1 MKFSSNNQMA
11 QRIVT
16 ASQFPTLGNNPWV
29 EGVSYNGKLINKG
42 STEKGSLGGG
52 PAVNV
57 EIYFANKAELAKDY
71 FEEITKA
78 DDVATIIPWPE
89 NMVKGYLD
97 AFKTWSDVANIKFS
111 QSALS
116 AQADIQYYT
125 STFTDD
131 TLGSHQGI
139 NTPYPNGPKTGFPQV
154 SFITLDFINKPKS
167 KGSNFLE
174 TAIHEIGHGIGLK
187 HPHDKGAG
195 SPMPIFPGLVDGD
208 SFARTGYGLYGLN
221 QNTYTIMS
229 YNRGALTD
237 PQNNYL
243 LPPTNSEG
251 HSATPMALDIMA
263 AQLKY
268 GYNPTTAA
276 GNDIYLLPAAK
287 PGEATHW
294 ETIYDTNGI
303 DTLSAASA
311 SSNVVINL
319 KAAPLNAYRFQEKE
333 YSESYNFNDSPYS
346 AIYKELIERQ
356 APHGGLLGSALLL
369 ATTINDVVIRIEN
382 NELMKK
388 EYFNGLSFDKFFELV
403 KKRIEEEVSK
413 IKKQLEE
420 AGRAE
425 PDILGLALQQVLG
438 TIGNARDELSLN
450 DPKFSANISQISLL
464 ANSILAESA
473 ANAGG
478 YISQQLK
485 TQGGFT
491 IAAGTTIENAVGSA
505 FGDRIYGNYFGN
517 AISAGS
523 GKDYIDGYSGDDTIT
538 GGTDGD
544 ILIGGLGNN
553 IFKFPV
559 LSDSL
564 IADYDWISDL
574 KIGFDQIT
582 APTAIKAQEII
593 KLGAVTSIKPFDIS
607 NTLNAGIYLPNKAAI
622 FSYQNGDKLNTFLTI
637 NDSVAGF
644 QPAKD
649 AVIEITGYQGDLNSL
664 SITLDSSSTTPIRT
678 TPLNTF
684 LHFADPITG
693 QQMYSA
699 DPVEQASLINNN
711 FYNQGIGFQLYG
723 SSTGNSSLKDVY
735 RLYNPANRD
744 HLFTINTAEVSYATS
759 VGYHVEGIIGAAIP
773 FVQGA
778 SSQNSVLRLFQ
789 PTSGQHFYTDS
800 MSLVEAYQLSGFN
813 LEGPAWTI

>member
-1 MKFSSNNQMA
+1 MA
-11 QRIVT
+11 QRIET
-16 ASQFPTLGNNPWV
+16 ESQFPTFGNNPWV
-29 EGVSYNGKLINKG
+29 EGVSYNGKLVNKG
-42 STEKGSLGGG
+42 STEKDSLDGG

-57 EIYFANKAELAKDY
+57 EIYFANKAELPVDY
-71 FEEITKA
+71 LSEIYKG
-78 DDVATIIPWPE
+78 VINPWS
-89 NMVKGYLD
+89 NSMVDGYLK
-97 AFKTWSDVANIKFS
+97 AFKAWSDVANITFK
-111 QSALS
+111 QALLPS
-116 AQADIQYYT
+116 QADIQYYNA
-125 STFTDD
+125 TFANELL
-131 TLGSHQGI
+131 LGSHQGI
-139 NTPYPNGPKTGFPQV
+139 LSGILTQNPGIPQV
-154 SFITLDFINKPKS
+154 SFITSKFINEPKS
-167 KGSNFLE
+167 KGSEFLE

-187 HPHDKGAG
+187 HPHDRGPG
-195 SPMPIFPGLVDGD
+195 SPMPIFPGLVNGD
-208 SFARTGYGLYGLN
+208 QYARTGYGLYGLN
-221 QNTYTIMS
+221 QNVYTIMS

-243 LPPTNSEG
+243 LPPTESAG

-287 PGEATHW
+287 PVEATHW

-333 YSESYNFNDSPYS
+333 YSESYNFDDSPYGN
-346 AIYKELIERQ
+346 IYKKLIELQ

-382 NELMKK
+382 NELQKK
-388 EYFNGLSFDKFFELV
+388 ENFNGLSFDKYFEHV
-403 KKRIEEEVSK
+403 KKEYEEK
-413 IKKQLEE
+413 GL
-420 AGRAE
+420 AE
-425 PDILGLALQQVLG
+425 PDTLALK
-438 TIGNARDELSLN
+438 TILKVIGDARSELSEN

-523 GKDYIDGYSGDDTIT
+523 GKDHIDGYSGDDTII
-538 GGTDGD
+538 GGADGD

-582 APTAIKAQEII
+582 APTAVQAKEIL

-607 NTLNAGIYLPNKAAI
+607 NTLNAGNYLPNKAAV

-664 SITLDSSSTTPIRT
+664 SIALDSSSTTPIRS

-684 LHFADPITG
+684 LHFADLITG

-735 RLYNPANRD
+735 RLYNPVNRD

-759 VGYHVEGIIGAAIP
+759 GGYHVEGIIGAAIP

>member
-1 MKFSSNNQMA
+1 MA

-16 ASQFPTLGNNPWV
+16 ESQFPTFGNNPWV
-29 EGVSYNGKLINKG
+29 EGVSYNGKLVNKG
-42 STEKGSLGGG
+42 STEKGSLDGG

-57 EIYFANKAELAKDY
+57 EIYFANKAELAADY
-71 FEEITKA
+71 FEGLSKA
-78 DDVATIIPWPE
+78 MDVATIFPWPE

-97 AFKTWSDVANIKFS
+97 GFKTWSDVANIKFS
-111 QSALS
+111 QSALP

-139 NTPYPNGPKTGFPQV
+139 NTLYPGGPKPGFPQV
-154 SFITLDFINKPKS
+154 SFITSKYINKPTS
-167 KGSNFLE
+167 KGSDFLE

-187 HPHDKGAG
+187 HPHDSGPG

-208 SFARTGYGLYGLN
+208 AFARTGYGLYGLN
-221 QNTYTIMS
+221 QNVYTIMS

-243 LPPTNSEG
+243 LPPTDTVG

-287 PGEATHW
+287 PGEATYW

-333 YSESYNFNDSPYS
+333 YSESYNFDDSPYGD
-346 AIYKELIERQ
+346 IYKKLIELQ

-382 NELMKK
+382 NEVYKK
-388 EYFNGLSFDKFFELV
+388 YFFKDLSFDKFFEYATNEY
-403 KKRIEEEVSK
+403 KKK
-413 IKKQLEE
+413 GL
-420 AGRAE
+420 AE
-425 PDILGLALQQVLG
+425 PDILALALGKVLE
-438 TIGNARDELSLN
+438 TIGKSRDGLSEN

-478 YISQQLK
+478 YISQQLN

-538 GGTDGD
+538 GGADGD

-593 KLGAVTSIKPFDIS
+593 KLGALTSIKPFDIS
-607 NTLNAGIYLPNKAAI
+607 NTLNAGNYLPNKAAV

-664 SITLDSSSTTPIRT
+664 SIALDSSSTTPIRS

-735 RLYNPANRD
+735 RLYNPVNRD

>member
-1 MKFSSNNQMA
+1 MA
-11 QRIVT
+11 ERIET
-16 ASQFPTLGNNPWV
+16 SSQFPTFGNNPWV
-29 EGVSYNGKLINKG
+29 EGVSYNGKLVNKG

-52 PAVNV
+52 PAVNI
-57 EIYFANKAELAKDY
+57 EIYFANKAELPEDY
-71 FEEITKA
+71 LSTLYKGVIE
-78 DDVATIIPWPE
+78 PWP
-89 NMVKGYLD
+89 NSMVDGYLK
-97 AFKTWSDVANIKFS
+97 AFKAWSDVANISFK
-111 QSALS
+111 QALLPS
-116 AQADIQYYT
+116 QADIQYYNA
-125 STFTDD
+125 TFANELL
-131 TLGSHQGI
+131 LGSHQGI
-139 NTPYPNGPKTGFPQV
+139 LSGILTQNPGIPQV
-154 SFITLDFINKPKS
+154 SFITSNFISEPKS
-167 KGSNFLE
+167 KGSEFLE

-187 HPHDKGAG
+187 HPHDRGPG
-195 SPMPIFPGLVDGD
+195 SPMPIFPGLVNGD
-208 SFARTGYGLYGLN
+208 QYARTGYGLYGLN
-221 QNTYTIMS
+221 QNVYTIMS
-229 YNRGALTD
+229 YNPGALTD

-243 LPPTNSEG
+243 LPPTESAG

-287 PGEATHW
+287 PVEATHW

-333 YSESYNFNDSPYS
+333 YSESYNFDDSPYGN
-346 AIYKELIERQ
+346 IYKKLIELQ

-382 NELMKK
+382 NELQKK
-388 EYFNGLSFDKFFELV
+388 ENFNGLSFDKYFEHV
-403 KKRIEEEVSK
+403 KKEYEEK
-413 IKKQLEE
+413 GL
-420 AGRAE
+420 AE
-425 PDILGLALQQVLG
+425 PDTLALK
-438 TIGNARDELSLN
+438 TILKVIGDARSELSEN

-523 GKDYIDGYSGDDTIT
+523 GKDHIDGYSGDDTII
-538 GGTDGD
+538 GGADGD

-582 APTAIKAQEII
+582 APTAVQAKEIL

-607 NTLNAGIYLPNKAAI
+607 NTLNAGNYLPNKAAI

-664 SITLDSSSTTPIRT
+664 SIALDSSSTTPIRS

-735 RLYNPANRD
+735 RLYNPVNRD

>member
-1 MKFSSNNQMA
+1 MA
-11 QRIVT
+11 ERIVT
-16 ASQFPTLGNNPWV
+16 ESQFPTFGNNPWV
-29 EGVSYNGKLINKG
+29 EGVSYNAKLVNKG
-42 STEKGSLGGG
+42 STEKDSLDGG

-57 EIYFANKAELAKDY
+57 EIYFANKAELPEDY
-71 FEEITKA
+71 LSKIYKG
-78 DDVATIIPWPE
+78 VINPWS
-89 NMVKGYLD
+89 NSMIDGYLK
-97 AFKTWSDVANIKFS
+97 AFKAWSDVANITFK
-111 QSALS
+111 QALLPS
-116 AQADIQYYT
+116 QADIQYYNA
-125 STFTDD
+125 TFTDESL
-131 TLGSHQGI
+131 LGSHQGI
-139 NTPYPNGPKTGFPQV
+139 NTPYPFGPKTGFPQV
-154 SFITLDFINKPKS
+154 SFITSKYLNDSTS
-167 KGSNFLE
+167 KGSDFLE
-174 TAIHEIGHGIGLK
+174 TGIHEIGHGIGLK
-187 HPHDKGAG
+187 HPHDKGLG
-195 SPMPIFPGLVDGD
+195 NPMPIFPGLVNGD
-208 SFARTGYGLYGLN
+208 SFATTGYGLYGLN
-221 QNTYTIMS
+221 QNKYTIMS

-243 LPPTNSEG
+243 LPPTNTAG
-251 HSATPMALDIMA
+251 HAATPMALDIMA

-276 GNDIYLLPAAK
+276 GNDIYLIPAAK

-333 YSESYNFNDSPYS
+333 YSESYNFDDSPYS
-346 AIYKELIERQ
+346 AYYKKLIELQ
-356 APHGGLLGSALLL
+356 APPGGLLGSALLL
-369 ATTINDVVIRIEN
+369 ATTINDVVTRIEN
-382 NELMKK
+382 NEVLK
-388 EYFNGLSFDKFFELV
+388 EKLFKNLSFDKY
-403 KKRIEEEVSK
+403 IEYVINK
-413 IKKQLEE
+413 DTN
-420 AGRAE
+420 
-425 PDILGLALQQVLG
+425 PLG
-438 TIGNARDELSLN
+438 TTLKTIANARNILSQY

-464 ANSILAESA
+464 ANSLLAESA

-505 FGDRIYGNYFGN
+505 FGDTIYGNYFGN

-523 GKDYIDGYSGDDTIT
+523 GKDYIDAYLGDDTIT
-538 GGTDGD
+538 GGADGD

-553 IFKFPV
+553 TFIYPV

-593 KLGAVTSIKPFDIS
+593 KLGTIASIKPFDIS
-607 NTLNAGIYLPNKAAI
+607 NTLNAGNYSPNKAAI
-622 FSYQNGDKLNTFLTI
+622 FSYQNGDKMNTFLTI

-664 SITLDSSSTTPIRT
+664 SIALDSSSTTPIKA

-699 DPVEQASLINNN
+699 DPVEQATLISNN

-735 RLYNPANRD
+735 RLYNPVNRD

-789 PTSGQHFYTDS
+789 PASGQHFYTDS

>member
-1 MKFSSNNQMA
+1 MA

-16 ASQFPTLGNNPWV
+16 ESQFPTFGNNPWV
-29 EGVSYNGKLINKG
+29 EGVSYNGKLVNKG
-42 STEKGSLGGG
+42 STEKGSLDGG

-57 EIYFANKAELAKDY
+57 EIYFANKAELAEDY
-71 FEEITKA
+71 LSNLYEGVIE
-78 DDVATIIPWPE
+78 PWPSS
-89 NMVKGYLD
+89 MVDGYLK
-97 AFKTWSDVANIKFS
+97 AFKAWSDVANITFK
-111 QSALS
+111 QALLPS
-116 AQADIQYYT
+116 QADIQYYNA
-125 STFTDD
+125 TFTDK
-131 TLGSHQGI
+131 TLLGSHQGI
-139 NTPYPNGPKTGFPQV
+139 NTLYPGGPKTGFPQV
-154 SFITLDFINKPKS
+154 SFITSKFINGPTS
-167 KGSNFLE
+167 KGSDFLE

-187 HPHDKGAG
+187 HPHDDGLG
-195 SPMPIFPGLVDGD
+195 NPMPIFPGLVDGD
-208 SFARTGYGLYGLN
+208 AFARTGYGLYGLN

-333 YSESYNFNDSPYS
+333 YSESYNFDDSPYGD
-346 AIYKELIERQ
+346 IYKKLIELQ

-382 NELMKK
+382 NELLKK
-388 EYFNGLSFDKFFELV
+388 KYFNGLSFDEFV
-403 KKRIEEEVSK
+403 
-413 IKKQLEE
+413 QNN
-420 AGRAE
+420 
-425 PDILGLALQQVLG
+425 PILP
-438 TIGNARDELSLN
+438 TILKAIGYARSELSEN

-523 GKDYIDGYSGDDTIT
+523 GKDYIDGYLGDDTIT
-538 GGTDGD
+538 GGADGD
-544 ILIGGLGNN
+544 TLIGGLGNN

-582 APTAIKAQEII
+582 APTAVQAKEIL
-593 KLGAVTSIKPFDIS
+593 KLGAVTSIKPFDLS
-607 NTLNAGIYLPNKAAI
+607 NTLNAGNYLPNKAAI

-637 NDSVAGF
+637 NDSISGF

-649 AVIEITGYQGDLNSL
+649 AVIEITDYQGDLNSL
-664 SITLDSSSTTPIRT
+664 SIILDSSSTTPIKA
-678 TPLNTF
+678 TPLKTF

-699 DPVEQASLINNN
+699 DPVEQASLISNN

-723 SSTGNSSLKDVY
+723 PSTGNSSLKDVY
-735 RLYNPANRD
+735 RLYNPINRD
-744 HLFTINTAEVSYATS
+744 HLLTINTAEVSYATS
-759 VGYHVEGIIGAAIP
+759 VGYHVEGIVGAAIP
-773 FVQGA
+773 FIQGA

-800 MSLVEAYQLSGFN
+800 MSLVEAYQLAGFN

>member
-1 MKFSSNNQMA
+1 
-11 QRIVT
+11 
-16 ASQFPTLGNNPWV
+16 V
-29 EGVSYNGKLINKG
+29 EGVSYNGKLVNKG

-57 EIYFANKAELAKDY
+57 EIYFANKAELAEDY
-71 FEEITKA
+71 LNKLYKGEI
-78 DDVATIIPWPE
+78 DPWP
-89 NMVKGYLD
+89 NSMVDGYLK
-97 AFKTWSDVANIKFS
+97 AFKAWSDVANITFK
-111 QSALS
+111 QALLPS
-116 AQADIQYYT
+116 QADIQYYNA
-125 STFTDD
+125 TFTDKSL
-131 TLGSHQGI
+131 LGSHQGI
-139 NTPYPNGPKTGFPQV
+139 NTPYPGGPKTGFPQV
-154 SFITLDFINKPKS
+154 SFITSNYEFETKS
-167 KGSNFLE
+167 KGSEFLE

-187 HPHDKGAG
+187 HPHDEGLG
-195 SPMPIFPGLVDGD
+195 YPMPIFPGLVNGD
-208 SFARTGYGLYGLN
+208 AFARTGYGLYGLN
-221 QNTYTIMS
+221 QNIYTIMS
-229 YNRGALTD
+229 YNPGALTD

-243 LPPTNSEG
+243 LPPTESAG

-333 YSESYNFNDSPYS
+333 YSESYNFDDSPYGD
-346 AIYKELIERQ
+346 IYKKLIELQ

-382 NELMKK
+382 NELLKK
-388 EYFNGLSFDKFFELV
+388 KYFNGLSFDEFV
-403 KKRIEEEVSK
+403 
-413 IKKQLEE
+413 QNN
-420 AGRAE
+420 
-425 PDILGLALQQVLG
+425 PILP
-438 TIGNARDELSLN
+438 TILKAIGYARSELSEN
-450 DPKFSANISQISLL
+450 DPKFSANISQIALL

-523 GKDYIDGYSGDDTIT
+523 GKDYIDGYLGDDTIT
-538 GGTDGD
+538 GGADGD
-544 ILIGGLGNN
+544 TLIGGLGNN

-582 APTAIKAQEII
+582 APTAVQAKEIL
-593 KLGAVTSIKPFDIS
+593 KLGAVTSIKPFDLS
-607 NTLNAGIYLPNKAAI
+607 NTLNAGNYLPNKAAI

-637 NDSVAGF
+637 NDSISGF

-649 AVIEITGYQGDLNSL
+649 AVIEITDYQGDLNSL
-664 SITLDSSSTTPIRT
+664 SIILDSSSTTPIKA

-699 DPVEQASLINNN
+699 DPVEQASLISNN

-723 SSTGNSSLKDVY
+723 PSTGNSSLKDVY
-735 RLYNPANRD
+735 RLYNPINRD
-744 HLFTINTAEVSYATS
+744 HLLTINTAEVSYATS
-759 VGYHVEGIIGAAIP
+759 VGYHVEGIVGAAIP
-773 FVQGA
+773 FIQGA

-800 MSLVEAYQLSGFN
+800 MSLVEAYQLAGFN

>member
-1 MKFSSNNQMA
+1 MA
-11 QRIVT
+11 ERIVT
-16 ASQFPTLGNNPWV
+16 ASQFPTFGNNPWV

-57 EIYFANKAELAKDY
+57 EIYFANKAELAEDY
-71 FEEITKA
+71 FKELSKA
-78 DDVATIIPWPE
+78 SDVATIFPWPE
-89 NMVKGYLD
+89 NMVTGYLD
-97 AFKTWSDVANIKFS
+97 GFKTWSDVANIKFS
-111 QSALS
+111 QSALP

-125 STFTDD
+125 STFTDN

-139 NTPYPNGPKTGFPQV
+139 NTPYPDGPKTGFPQV
-154 SFITLDFINKPKS
+154 SFITSNYINKPTS
-167 KGSNFLE
+167 KGSDFLE

-187 HPHDKGAG
+187 HPHDDGLG
-195 SPMPIFPGLVDGD
+195 NPMPIFPGLVDGD
-208 SFARTGYGLYGLN
+208 AFARTGYGLHALN
-221 QNTYTIMS
+221 QNVYTIMS

-243 LPPTNSEG
+243 LPPTDTVG

-303 DTLSAASA
+303 DTLNAESA

-333 YSESYNFNDSPYS
+333 YSESYNFDDSPYGN
-346 AIYKELIERQ
+346 IYKKLIELQ

-382 NELMKK
+382 NELLKK
-388 EYFNGLSFDKFFELV
+388 KYFNGLSFDEFV
-403 KKRIEEEVSK
+403 
-413 IKKQLEE
+413 QNN
-420 AGRAE
+420 
-425 PDILGLALQQVLG
+425 PILQ
-438 TIGNARDELSLN
+438 TILKVIGYARSELSEN
-450 DPKFSANISQISLL
+450 DSKFSANISQISLL

-491 IAAGTTIENAVGSA
+491 IAAGTTIENAIGSA
-505 FGDRIYGNYFGN
+505 FGDTIYGNYFGN
-517 AISAGS
+517 AISAGG
-523 GKDYIDGYSGDDTIT
+523 GKDHIDGYLGDDTIT
-538 GGTDGD
+538 GGADGD

-564 IADYDWISDL
+564 ITDYDWISDL

-593 KLGAVTSIKPFDIS
+593 KLGTITSIKPFDIS
-607 NTLNAGIYLPNKAAI
+607 NTLNAGNYLPNKAAI

-649 AVIEITGYQGDLNSL
+649 AVIEITGYQGNLNSL
-664 SITLDSSSTTPIRT
+664 SIALDSSSTTPIRS

-699 DPVEQASLINNN
+699 DPVEQANLINNN

-735 RLYNPANRD
+735 RLYNPVNRD

-778 SSQNSVLRLFQ
+778 
-789 PTSGQHFYTDS
+789 
-800 MSLVEAYQLSGFN
+800 
-813 LEGPAWTI
+813 

>member
-1 MKFSSNNQMA
+1 M
-11 QRIVT
+11 
-16 ASQFPTLGNNPWV
+16 
-29 EGVSYNGKLINKG
+29 
-42 STEKGSLGGG
+42 
-52 PAVNV
+52 
-57 EIYFANKAELAKDY
+57 
-71 FEEITKA
+71 
-78 DDVATIIPWPE
+78 
-89 NMVKGYLD
+89 
-97 AFKTWSDVANIKFS
+97 
-111 QSALS
+111 
-116 AQADIQYYT
+116 
-125 STFTDD
+125 
-131 TLGSHQGI
+131 I
-139 NTPYPNGPKTGFPQV
+139 NTPYPDGPKTGFPQV
-154 SFITLDFINKPKS
+154 SFITSNFINEQKS
-167 KGSNFLE
+167 KGSEFLE

-187 HPHDKGAG
+187 HPHDRGLG

-208 SFARTGYGLYGLN
+208 AFARTGYGLYGLN

-243 LPPTNSEG
+243 LPPTDTAG

-333 YSESYNFNDSPYS
+333 YSESYNFDDSPYGN
-346 AIYKELIERQ
+346 IYKKLIELQ

-382 NELMKK
+382 NELQKK
-388 EYFNGLSFDKFFELV
+388 ENFNGLSFDKYFEHV
-403 KKRIEEEVSK
+403 KKEYEEK
-413 IKKQLEE
+413 GL
-420 AGRAE
+420 AE
-425 PDILGLALQQVLG
+425 PDTLALK
-438 TIGNARDELSLN
+438 TILKVIGDARSELSEN

-523 GKDYIDGYSGDDTIT
+523 GKDHIDGYSGDDTIT
-538 GGTDGD
+538 GGADGD

-593 KLGAVTSIKPFDIS
+593 KLGALTSIKPFDIS
-607 NTLNAGIYLPNKAAI
+607 NTLNAGNYLPNKAAI

-664 SITLDSSSTTPIRT
+664 SIALDSSSTTPIRS

-699 DPVEQASLINNN
+699 DPVEQASLISNN

-735 RLYNPANRD
+735 RLYNPVNRD

>member
-1 MKFSSNNQMA
+1 MA
-11 QRIVT
+11 ERIVT
-16 ASQFPTLGNNPWV
+16 ESQFPTFGNNPWV
-29 EGVSYNGKLINKG
+29 EGVSYNGKLVNKG

-57 EIYFANKAELAKDY
+57 EIYFANKAELAEDY
-71 FEEITKA
+71 LNKLYKGEI
-78 DDVATIIPWPE
+78 DPWP
-89 NMVKGYLD
+89 NSMVDGYLK
-97 AFKTWSDVANIKFS
+97 AFKAWSDVANITFK
-111 QSALS
+111 QALLPS
-116 AQADIQYYT
+116 QADIQYYNA
-125 STFTDD
+125 TFTDKSL
-131 TLGSHQGI
+131 LGSHQGI
-139 NTPYPNGPKTGFPQV
+139 NTPYPGGPKTGFPQV
-154 SFITLDFINKPKS
+154 SFITSNYEFETKS
-167 KGSNFLE
+167 KGSEFLE

-187 HPHDKGAG
+187 HPHDDGLG
-195 SPMPIFPGLVDGD
+195 NPMPIFPGLVDGD
-208 SFARTGYGLYGLN
+208 AFARTGYGLYGLN

-229 YNRGALTD
+229 YNPGALTD

-243 LPPTNSEG
+243 LPPTESAG

-333 YSESYNFNDSPYS
+333 YSESYNFDDSPYGD
-346 AIYKELIERQ
+346 IYKKLIELQ

-382 NELMKK
+382 NELLKK
-388 EYFNGLSFDKFFELV
+388 KYFNGLSFDEFV
-403 KKRIEEEVSK
+403 
-413 IKKQLEE
+413 QNN
-420 AGRAE
+420 
-425 PDILGLALQQVLG
+425 PILP
-438 TIGNARDELSLN
+438 TILKAIGKARSELSEN

-523 GKDYIDGYSGDDTIT
+523 GKDYIDGYLGDDTIT
-538 GGTDGD
+538 GGADGD
-544 ILIGGLGNN
+544 TLIGGLGNN

-582 APTAIKAQEII
+582 APTAVQAKEIL

-607 NTLNAGIYLPNKAAI
+607 NTLNASNYLPNKAAI

-637 NDSVAGF
+637 NDSISGF

-649 AVIEITGYQGDLNSL
+649 AVIEITDYQGDLNSL
-664 SITLDSSSTTPIRT
+664 SIILDSSSTTPIKA

-699 DPVEQASLINNN
+699 DPVEQASLISNS

-723 SSTGNSSLKDVY
+723 PSTGNSSLKDVY
-735 RLYNPANRD
+735 RLYNPVNRD
-744 HLFTINTAEVSYATS
+744 HLFTINTAEISNATS
-759 VGYHVEGIIGAAIP
+759 VGYHVEGIVGAAIP
-773 FVQGA
+773 FIQGA
-778 SSQNSVLRLFQ
+778 SSQNSILRLCK
-789 PTSGQHFYTDS
+789 PASGQHFYTDS

>member
-1 MKFSSNNQMA
+1 MA

-16 ASQFPTLGNNPWV
+16 ESQFPTFGNNPWV

-42 STEKGSLGGG
+42 STEKGSLDGG

-57 EIYFANKAELAKDY
+57 EIYFANKAELAEDY
-71 FEEITKA
+71 LSKLYEGVIE
-78 DDVATIIPWPE
+78 PWPN
-89 NMVKGYLD
+89 NMVDGYLK
-97 AFKTWSDVANIKFS
+97 AFKAWSDVANITFK
-111 QSALS
+111 QALLPS
-116 AQADIQYYT
+116 QADIQYYNA
-125 STFTDD
+125 TFT
-131 TLGSHQGI
+131 TENLLGSHQGI
-139 NTPYPNGPKTGFPQV
+139 NTPYPEGPKTGFPQV
-154 SFITLDFINKPKS
+154 SFITSKYTNNPTS
-167 KGSNFLE
+167 KGSDFLE
-174 TAIHEIGHGIGLK
+174 TAIHESGHGIGLK
-187 HPHDKGAG
+187 HPHDNGLG
-195 SPMPIFPGLVDGD
+195 NPMTIFPGLVYGD
-208 SFARTGYGLYGLN
+208 SFAKTGYGLYGLN

-243 LPPTNSEG
+243 LPPTDSAG

-333 YSESYNFNDSPYS
+333 YSESYNFDDSPYS
-346 AIYKELIERQ
+346 AIYKALIERQ

-382 NELMKK
+382 NEYLK
-388 EYFNGLSFDKFFELV
+388 ERLFNNLSFDKYFEHVKNEYNKSLV
-403 KKRIEEEVSK
+403 
-413 IKKQLEE
+413 
-420 AGRAE
+420 AE
-425 PDILGLALQQVLG
+425 PNEYHEPPLAILLD
-438 TIGNARDELSLN
+438 TIGSVRKLLSQN
-450 DPKFSANISQISLL
+450 DPKFSESISQTSLL

-505 FGDRIYGNYFGN
+505 FGDTIYGNYFGN
-517 AISAGS
+517 AISGGS
-523 GKDYIDGYSGDDTIT
+523 GKDYIDAYLGDDTIT
-538 GGTDGD
+538 GGADGD

-553 IFKFPV
+553 IFRYPV

-593 KLGAVTSIKPFDIS
+593 KLGTITSIKPFDIS
-607 NTLNAGIYLPNKAAI
+607 NTLNAGNYSPNKAAI

-664 SITLDSSSTTPIRT
+664 SIALDSSSTTPIKA

-693 QQMYSA
+693 QQMYST
-699 DPVEQASLINNN
+699 DPVEQATLISNN

-735 RLYNPANRD
+735 RLYNPVNRD

-789 PTSGQHFYTDS
+789 PASGQHFYTDS

>member
-1 MKFSSNNQMA
+1 MA
-11 QRIVT
+11 ERIVT
-16 ASQFPTLGNNPWV
+16 ESQFPTFGNNPWV
-29 EGVSYNGKLINKG
+29 EGVSYNGKLVNKG
-42 STEKGSLGGG
+42 STEKGSLDGG

-57 EIYFANKAELAKDY
+57 EIYFANKAELAADY
-71 FEEITKA
+71 LNKLYKGEIE
-78 DDVATIIPWPE
+78 PWP
-89 NMVKGYLD
+89 NSMVDGYLK
-97 AFKTWSDVANIKFS
+97 AFKAWSDVANITFK
-111 QSALS
+111 QALLPS
-116 AQADIQYYT
+116 QADIQYYNA
-125 STFTDD
+125 TFTDE
-131 TLGSHQGI
+131 TLLGSHQGI
-139 NTPYPNGPKTGFPQV
+139 LSPNPGIPQV
-154 SFITLDFINKPKS
+154 SFISSKFVNEPTS
-167 KGSNFLE
+167 KGSDFLE

-187 HPHDKGAG
+187 HPHDRGPG
-195 SPMPIFPGLVDGD
+195 YPMPIFPGLVYGD
-208 SFARTGYGLYGLN
+208 QFARTGYGLYGLN

-229 YNRGALTD
+229 YNPGALTD

-243 LPPTNSEG
+243 LPPTESAG

-333 YSESYNFNDSPYS
+333 YSESYNFDDSPYGD
-346 AIYKELIERQ
+346 IYKKLIELQ

-382 NELMKK
+382 NELLKK
-388 EYFNGLSFDKFFELV
+388 KYFKGLSFKEFV
-403 KKRIEEEVSK
+403 
-413 IKKQLEE
+413 QNN
-420 AGRAE
+420 
-425 PDILGLALQQVLG
+425 PILP
-438 TIGNARDELSLN
+438 TILKAIGDARSELSEN

-464 ANSILAESA
+464 ANTILAESA

-491 IAAGTTIENAVGSA
+491 IAAGTTIENATGSA
-505 FGDRIYGNYFGN
+505 FGDTIYGNYYGN

-523 GKDYIDGYSGDDTIT
+523 GKDYIDGYLGDDTIT
-538 GGTDGD
+538 GGADGD
-544 ILIGGLGNN
+544 VLIGGLGNN

-564 IADYDWISDL
+564 IADYDWIGDL

-582 APTAIKAQEII
+582 APTAVQAKEIL
-593 KLGAVTSIKPFDIS
+593 KLGAVTSIKPFDLS
-607 NTLNAGIYLPNKAAI
+607 NTLNAGNYLPNKAAI

-637 NDSVAGF
+637 NDSISGF

-649 AVIEITGYQGDLNSL
+649 AVIEITDYQGDLNSL
-664 SITLDSSSTTPIRT
+664 SIILDSSSTTPIKAT
-678 TPLNTF
+678 TLNTF

-699 DPVEQASLINNN
+699 DPVEQASLISNN

-723 SSTGNSSLKDVY
+723 PSTGNSSLKDVY
-735 RLYNPANRD
+735 RLYNPINRD
-744 HLFTINTAEVSYATS
+744 HLLTINTAEVSYATS
-759 VGYHVEGIIGAAIP
+759 VGYHVEGIVGAAIP
-773 FVQGA
+773 FIQGA

-800 MSLVEAYQLSGFN
+800 MSLVEAYQLAGFN

>member
-1 MKFSSNNQMA
+1 MA
-11 QRIVT
+11 ERIVT
-16 ASQFPTLGNNPWV
+16 ESQFPTFGNNPWV
-29 EGVSYNGKLINKG
+29 EGVSYNGKLVNKG
-42 STEKGSLGGG
+42 STEKGSLDGG

-57 EIYFANKAELAKDY
+57 EIYFANKAELAADY
-71 FEEITKA
+71 LNKLYKGEIE
-78 DDVATIIPWPE
+78 PWP
-89 NMVKGYLD
+89 NSMVDGYLK
-97 AFKTWSDVANIKFS
+97 AFKAWSDVANITFK
-111 QSALS
+111 QALLPS
-116 AQADIQYYT
+116 QADIQYYNA
-125 STFTDD
+125 TFTDK
-131 TLGSHQGI
+131 TLLGSHQGI
-139 NTPYPNGPKTGFPQV
+139 LSPNPGIPQV
-154 SFITLDFINKPKS
+154 SFISSKFVNEPTS
-167 KGSNFLE
+167 KGSDFLE

-187 HPHDKGAG
+187 HPHDEGLG
-195 SPMPIFPGLVDGD
+195 YPMPIFPGLVNGD
-208 SFARTGYGLYGLN
+208 AFARTGYGLYGLN
-221 QNTYTIMS
+221 QNIYTIMS
-229 YNRGALTD
+229 YNPGALTD

-243 LPPTNSEG
+243 LPPTESAG

-333 YSESYNFNDSPYS
+333 YSESYNFDDSPYGD
-346 AIYKELIERQ
+346 IYKKLIELQ

-382 NELMKK
+382 NELLKK
-388 EYFNGLSFDKFFELV
+388 KYFKGLSFKEFV
-403 KKRIEEEVSK
+403 
-413 IKKQLEE
+413 QNN
-420 AGRAE
+420 
-425 PDILGLALQQVLG
+425 PILP
-438 TIGNARDELSLN
+438 TILKAIGDARSELSEN

-523 GKDYIDGYSGDDTIT
+523 GKDYIDGYLGDDTIT
-538 GGTDGD
+538 GGADGD
-544 ILIGGLGNN
+544 TLIGGLGNN

-582 APTAIKAQEII
+582 APTAVQAKEIL
-593 KLGAVTSIKPFDIS
+593 KLGAVTSIKPFDLS
-607 NTLNAGIYLPNKAAI
+607 NTLNAGNYLPNKAAI

-637 NDSVAGF
+637 NDSISGF

-649 AVIEITGYQGDLNSL
+649 AVIEITDYQGDLNSL
-664 SITLDSSSTTPIRT
+664 SIILDSSSTTPIKAT
-678 TPLNTF
+678 TLNTF

-699 DPVEQASLINNN
+699 DPVEQASLISNN

-723 SSTGNSSLKDVY
+723 PSTGNSSLKDVY
-735 RLYNPANRD
+735 RLYNPINRD
-744 HLFTINTAEVSYATS
+744 HLLTINTAEVSYATS
-759 VGYHVEGIIGAAIP
+759 VGYHVEGIVGAAIP
-773 FVQGA
+773 FIQGA

-800 MSLVEAYQLSGFN
+800 MSLVEAYQLAGFN

>member
-1 MKFSSNNQMA
+1 MA
-11 QRIVT
+11 ERIVT
-16 ASQFPTLGNNPWV
+16 ESQFPTFGNNPWV
-29 EGVSYNGKLINKG
+29 EGVSYNGKLVNKG
-42 STEKGSLGGG
+42 STEKGSLDGG

-57 EIYFANKAELAKDY
+57 EIYFANKAELPEDY
-71 FEEITKA
+71 MSTLYKGVIE
-78 DDVATIIPWPE
+78 PWS
-89 NMVKGYLD
+89 NSMVDGYLK
-97 AFKTWSDVANIKFS
+97 AFKAWSDVANITFK
-111 QSALS
+111 QALLPS
-116 AQADIQYYT
+116 QADIQYYNA
-125 STFTDD
+125 TFTDE
-131 TLGSHQGI
+131 TLLGSHQGI
-139 NTPYPNGPKTGFPQV
+139 LSPNPGIPQV
-154 SFITLDFINKPKS
+154 SFISSKFVNEPTS
-167 KGSNFLE
+167 KGSDFLE

-187 HPHDKGAG
+187 HPHDRGPG
-195 SPMPIFPGLVDGD
+195 YPMPIFPGLVYGD
-208 SFARTGYGLYGLN
+208 QFARTGYGLYGLN

-229 YNRGALTD
+229 YNPGALTD

-243 LPPTNSEG
+243 LPPTESAG

-333 YSESYNFNDSPYS
+333 YSESYNFDDSPYGD
-346 AIYKELIERQ
+346 IYKKLIELQ

-382 NELMKK
+382 NELLKK
-388 EYFNGLSFDKFFELV
+388 KYFKGLSFKEFV
-403 KKRIEEEVSK
+403 
-413 IKKQLEE
+413 QNN
-420 AGRAE
+420 
-425 PDILGLALQQVLG
+425 PILP
-438 TIGNARDELSLN
+438 TILKAIGDARSELSEN

-464 ANSILAESA
+464 ANTILAESA

-491 IAAGTTIENAVGSA
+491 IAAGTTIENATGSA
-505 FGDRIYGNYFGN
+505 FGDTIYGNYYGN

-523 GKDYIDGYSGDDTIT
+523 GKDYIDGYLGDDTIT
-538 GGTDGD
+538 GGADGD
-544 ILIGGLGNN
+544 VLIGGLGNN

-564 IADYDWISDL
+564 IADYDWIGDL

-582 APTAIKAQEII
+582 APTAVQAKEIL
-593 KLGAVTSIKPFDIS
+593 KLGAVTSIKPFDLS
-607 NTLNAGIYLPNKAAI
+607 NTLNAGNYLPNKAAI

-637 NDSVAGF
+637 NDSISGF

-649 AVIEITGYQGDLNSL
+649 AVIEITDYQGDLNSL
-664 SITLDSSSTTPIRT
+664 SIILDSSSTTPIKAT
-678 TPLNTF
+678 TLNTF

-699 DPVEQASLINNN
+699 DPVEQASLISNN

-723 SSTGNSSLKDVY
+723 PSTGNSSLKDVY
-735 RLYNPANRD
+735 RLYNPINRD
-744 HLFTINTAEVSYATS
+744 HLLTINTAEVSYATS
-759 VGYHVEGIIGAAIP
+759 VGYHVEGIVGAAIP
-773 FVQGA
+773 FIQGA

-800 MSLVEAYQLSGFN
+800 MSLVEAYQLAGFN

>member
-1 MKFSSNNQMA
+1 MA
-11 QRIVT
+11 ERIVT
-16 ASQFPTLGNNPWV
+16 ESQFPTFGNNPWV
-29 EGVSYNGKLINKG
+29 EGVSYNGKLVNKG
-42 STEKGSLGGG
+42 STEEGSLDGG

-57 EIYFANKAELAKDY
+57 EIYFANKAELAADY
-71 FEEITKA
+71 LNKLYKGEIE
-78 DDVATIIPWPE
+78 PWQ
-89 NMVKGYLD
+89 NSMVDGYLK
-97 AFKTWSDVANIKFS
+97 AFKAWSDVANITFK
-111 QSALS
+111 QALLPS
-116 AQADIQYYT
+116 QADIQYYNA
-125 STFTDD
+125 TFTDE
-131 TLGSHQGI
+131 TLLGSHQGI
-139 NTPYPNGPKTGFPQV
+139 LSPNPGIPQV
-154 SFITLDFINKPKS
+154 SFISSKFVNEPTS
-167 KGSNFLE
+167 KGSDFLE

-187 HPHDKGAG
+187 HPHDRGLG
-195 SPMPIFPGLVDGD
+195 YPMPIFPGLVYGD
-208 SFARTGYGLYGLN
+208 QFARTGYGLYGLN

-229 YNRGALTD
+229 YNPGALTD

-243 LPPTNSEG
+243 LPPTESAG

-333 YSESYNFNDSPYS
+333 YSESYNFDDSPYS
-346 AIYKELIERQ
+346 AIYKALIERQ

-369 ATTINDVVIRIEN
+369 ATTINDVVIRTEN
-382 NELMKK
+382 NEVFK
-388 EYFNGLSFDKFFELV
+388 EYFFNNLSFDKYFEHV
-403 KKRIEEEVSK
+403 KKEYEKEG
-413 IKKQLEE
+413 L
-420 AGRAE
+420 AE
-425 PDILGLALQQVLG
+425 PDTLALKTVLG
-438 TIGNARDELSLN
+438 TIGGARNELSQN

-464 ANSILAESA
+464 ANTILAESA

-491 IAAGTTIENAVGSA
+491 IAAGTTIENATGSA
-505 FGDRIYGNYFGN
+505 FGDTIYGNYYGN

-523 GKDYIDGYSGDDTIT
+523 GKDYIDGYLGDDTII
-538 GGTDGD
+538 GGADGD
-544 ILIGGLGNN
+544 VLIGGLGNN

-564 IADYDWISDL
+564 IADYDWIGDL

-582 APTAIKAQEII
+582 APTAVQAKEIL
-593 KLGAVTSIKPFDIS
+593 KLGAVTSIKPFDLS
-607 NTLNAGIYLPNKAAI
+607 NTLNAGNYLPNKAAI

-637 NDSVAGF
+637 NDSISGF

-649 AVIEITGYQGDLNSL
+649 AVIEITDYQGDLNSL
-664 SITLDSSSTTPIRT
+664 SIILDSSSTTPIKAT
-678 TPLNTF
+678 TLNTF

-699 DPVEQASLINNN
+699 DPVEQASLISNN

-723 SSTGNSSLKDVY
+723 PSTGNSSLKDVY
-735 RLYNPANRD
+735 RLYNPINRD
-744 HLFTINTAEVSYATS
+744 HLLTINTAEVSYATS
-759 VGYHVEGIIGAAIP
+759 VGYHVEGIVGAAIP
-773 FVQGA
+773 FIQGA

-800 MSLVEAYQLSGFN
+800 MSLVEAYQLAGFN

>member
-1 MKFSSNNQMA
+1 MA
-11 QRIVT
+11 ERIVT
-16 ASQFPTLGNNPWV
+16 ESQFPTFGNNPWV
-29 EGVSYNGKLINKG
+29 EGVSYNGKLVNKG
-42 STEKGSLGGG
+42 STEKGSLDGG

-57 EIYFANKAELAKDY
+57 EIYFANKAELAADY
-71 FEEITKA
+71 LNKLYKGEIE
-78 DDVATIIPWPE
+78 PWP
-89 NMVKGYLD
+89 NSMVDGYLK
-97 AFKTWSDVANIKFS
+97 AFKAWSDVANITFK
-111 QSALS
+111 QALLPS
-116 AQADIQYYT
+116 QADIQYYNA
-125 STFTDD
+125 TFTDE
-131 TLGSHQGI
+131 TLLGSHQGI
-139 NTPYPNGPKTGFPQV
+139 LSPNPGIPQV
-154 SFITLDFINKPKS
+154 SFISSKFVNEPTS
-167 KGSNFLE
+167 KGSDFLE

-187 HPHDKGAG
+187 HPHDRGPG
-195 SPMPIFPGLVDGD
+195 YPMPIFPGLVYGD
-208 SFARTGYGLYGLN
+208 QFARTGYGLYGLN

-229 YNRGALTD
+229 YNPGALTD

-243 LPPTNSEG
+243 LPPTESAG

-333 YSESYNFNDSPYS
+333 YSETYNFDDSPYGD
-346 AIYKELIERQ
+346 IYKKLIELQ

-382 NELMKK
+382 NELLKK
-388 EYFNGLSFDKFFELV
+388 KYFKGLSFKEFV
-403 KKRIEEEVSK
+403 
-413 IKKQLEE
+413 QNN
-420 AGRAE
+420 
-425 PDILGLALQQVLG
+425 PILP
-438 TIGNARDELSLN
+438 TILKAIGDARSELSEN

-464 ANSILAESA
+464 ANTILAESA

-491 IAAGTTIENAVGSA
+491 IAAGTTIENATGSA
-505 FGDRIYGNYFGN
+505 FGDTIYGNYYGN

-523 GKDYIDGYSGDDTIT
+523 GKDYIDGYLGDDTIT
-538 GGTDGD
+538 GGADGD
-544 ILIGGLGNN
+544 VLIGGLGNN

-564 IADYDWISDL
+564 IADYDWIGDL

-582 APTAIKAQEII
+582 APTAVQAKEIL
-593 KLGAVTSIKPFDIS
+593 KLGAVTSIKPFDLS
-607 NTLNAGIYLPNKAAI
+607 NTLNAGNYLPNKAAI

-637 NDSVAGF
+637 NDSISGF

-649 AVIEITGYQGDLNSL
+649 AVIEITDYQGDLNSL
-664 SITLDSSSTTPIRT
+664 SIILDSSSTTPIKAT
-678 TPLNTF
+678 TLNTF

-699 DPVEQASLINNN
+699 DPVEQASLISNN

-723 SSTGNSSLKDVY
+723 PSTGNSSLKDVY
-735 RLYNPANRD
+735 RLYNPINRD
-744 HLFTINTAEVSYATS
+744 HLLTINTAEVSYATS
-759 VGYHVEGIIGAAIP
+759 VGYHVEGIVGAAIP
-773 FVQGA
+773 FIQGA

-800 MSLVEAYQLSGFN
+800 MSLVEAYQLAGFN

>member
-1 MKFSSNNQMA
+1 MA

-16 ASQFPTLGNNPWV
+16 KSQFPTFGNNPWV

-57 EIYFANKAELAKDY
+57 EIYFANKAELAEDY
-71 FEEITKA
+71 LSNISEGVIE
-78 DDVATIIPWPE
+78 PWP
-89 NMVKGYLD
+89 NSMVDGYLK
-97 AFKTWSDVANIKFS
+97 AFKAWSDVANITFK
-111 QSALS
+111 QALLPS
-116 AQADIQYYT
+116 QADIQYYNA
-125 STFTDD
+125 TFTRENL
-131 TLGSHQGI
+131 LGSHQGI
-139 NTPYPNGPKTGFPQV
+139 NTLYPGGPKTGFPQV
-154 SFITLDFINKPKS
+154 SFITSKFINEPKS

-187 HPHDKGAG
+187 HPHDDGLG
-195 SPMPIFPGLVDGD
+195 NPMPIFPGLVDGD
-208 SFARTGYGLYGLN
+208 ASARTGYGLYGLN
-221 QNTYTIMS
+221 QNVYTIMS

-243 LPPTNSEG
+243 LPPTDSAG

-268 GYNPTTAA
+268 GYNTTTAA

-287 PGEATHW
+287 PGEATYW

-333 YSESYNFNDSPYS
+333 YSESYNFDDSPYG
-346 AIYKELIERQ
+346 AIYKKLIELQ

-382 NELMKK
+382 NEVYKN
-388 EYFNGLSFDKFFELV
+388 YFFNDLSFDKFFEYV
-403 KKRIEEEVSK
+403 KKEIE
-413 IKKQLEE
+413 KKGL
-420 AGRAE
+420 AE
-425 PDILGLALQQVLG
+425 PDTLALKEILNR
-438 TIGNARDELSLN
+438 IGGARNQLSQN

-505 FGDRIYGNYFGN
+505 FGDTIYGNYFGN

-523 GKDYIDGYSGDDTIT
+523 GKDYIDGYLGDDTII
-538 GGTDGD
+538 GGADGD

-582 APTAIKAQEII
+582 APTAVQAKEIL

-607 NTLNAGIYLPNKAAI
+607 NTLNAGNYLPNKAAV

-664 SITLDSSSTTPIRT
+664 SIALDSSSTTPIRS

-735 RLYNPANRD
+735 RLYNPVNRD

-759 VGYHVEGIIGAAIP
+759 GGYHVEGIIGAAIP
-773 FVQGA
+773 FIQGA

>member
-1 MKFSSNNQMA
+1 MA

-16 ASQFPTLGNNPWV
+16 ESQFPTFGNNPWV
-29 EGVSYNGKLINKG
+29 EGVSYNGKLVNKG

-57 EIYFANKAELAKDY
+57 EIYFANKAELAEDY
-71 FEEITKA
+71 LSNIQEGVIE
-78 DDVATIIPWPE
+78 PWP
-89 NMVKGYLD
+89 NSMVDGYLK
-97 AFKTWSDVANIKFS
+97 AFKAWSDVANITFK
-111 QSALS
+111 QALLPS
-116 AQADIQYYT
+116 QADIQYYNA
-125 STFTDD
+125 TFTKKDL
-131 TLGSHQGI
+131 LGSHQGI
-139 NTPYPNGPKTGFPQV
+139 NTLYPGGPKTGFPQV
-154 SFITLDFINKPKS
+154 SFITSKFINEPKS
-167 KGSNFLE
+167 KGSEFLE

-187 HPHDKGAG
+187 HPHDRGPG
-195 SPMPIFPGLVDGD
+195 SPMPIFPGLVNGD
-208 SFARTGYGLYGLN
+208 QYARTGYGLYGLN
-221 QNTYTIMS
+221 QNVYTIMS

-243 LPPTNSEG
+243 LPPTESAG

-287 PGEATHW
+287 PVEATHW

-333 YSESYNFNDSPYS
+333 YSESYNFDDSPYGN
-346 AIYKELIERQ
+346 IYKKLIELQ

-382 NELMKK
+382 NELLKK
-388 EYFNGLSFDKFFELV
+388 KYFNGLSFDEFV
-403 KKRIEEEVSK
+403 
-413 IKKQLEE
+413 QNN
-420 AGRAE
+420 
-425 PDILGLALQQVLG
+425 PILQ
-438 TIGNARDELSLN
+438 TILKVIGYARSELSEN
-450 DPKFSANISQISLL
+450 DSKFSANISQISLL

-523 GKDYIDGYSGDDTIT
+523 GKDYIDGYLGDDTIT
-538 GGTDGD
+538 GGADGD

-582 APTAIKAQEII
+582 APTAVQAKEIL

-607 NTLNAGIYLPNKAAI
+607 NTLNAGNYLPNKAAV

-664 SITLDSSSTTPIRT
+664 SIALDSSSTTPIRS

-735 RLYNPANRD
+735 RLYNPVNRD

-759 VGYHVEGIIGAAIP
+759 GGYHVEGIIGAAIP

>member
-1 MKFSSNNQMA
+1 MA
-11 QRIVT
+11 ERIVT
-16 ASQFPTLGNNPWV
+16 ASQFPTFGNNPWV
-29 EGVSYNGKLINKG
+29 EGVSYNGKLVNKG
-42 STEKGSLGGG
+42 STEKGSLDGG

-57 EIYFANKAELAKDY
+57 EIYFANKAELAEDY
-71 FEEITKA
+71 LSNIYKGVIE
-78 DDVATIIPWPE
+78 PWP
-89 NMVKGYLD
+89 NSMVDGYLK
-97 AFKTWSDVANIKFS
+97 AFKAWSDVANISFK
-111 QSALS
+111 QALLPS
-116 AQADIQYYT
+116 QADIQYYNA
-125 STFTDD
+125 TFTDKLL
-131 TLGSHQGI
+131 LGSHQGI
-139 NTPYPNGPKTGFPQV
+139 LSGILTQNPGIPQV
-154 SFITLDFINKPKS
+154 SFITSKFINEPKS

-187 HPHDKGAG
+187 HPHDRGPG
-195 SPMPIFPGLVDGD
+195 SPMPIFPGLVNGD
-208 SFARTGYGLYGLN
+208 QYARTGYGLYGLN
-221 QNTYTIMS
+221 QNVYTIMS

-243 LPPTNSEG
+243 LPPTESAG

-333 YSESYNFNDSPYS
+333 YSESYNFDDSPYGD
-346 AIYKELIERQ
+346 IYEKLIELQ

-369 ATTINDVVIRIEN
+369 ATTINDVVIRTEN
-382 NELMKK
+382 NEGAKK
-388 EYFNGLSFDKFFELV
+388 EYFENLSFDKYFELV
-403 KKRIEEEVSK
+403 KKTYEEKASE
-413 IKKQLEE
+413 IKKQYAE
-420 AGRAE
+420 AGLAEPPGLAE
-425 PDILGLALQQVLG
+425 PDILALALGKVLE
-438 TIGNARDELSLN
+438 TIGKSRDELSEN
-450 DPKFSANISQISLL
+450 EPKFSAFISQTSLL

-485 TQGGFT
+485 AQGGFT

-505 FGDRIYGNYFGN
+505 FGDTIYGNYFGN
-517 AISAGS
+517 AISAGG
-523 GKDYIDGYSGDDTIT
+523 GKDHIDGYLGDDTIT
-538 GGTDGD
+538 GGADGD

-564 IADYDWISDL
+564 ITDYDWIGDL

-593 KLGAVTSIKPFDIS
+593 KLGALTSIKPFDIS
-607 NTLNAGIYLPNKAAI
+607 NTLNAGNYLPNKAAI

-664 SITLDSSSTTPIRT
+664 SIALDSSSTTPIRS

-735 RLYNPANRD
+735 RLYNPVNRD

>member
-1 MKFSSNNQMA
+1 MA
-11 QRIVT
+11 ERIVT
-16 ASQFPTLGNNPWV
+16 ESQFPTFGNNPWV
-29 EGVSYNGKLINKG
+29 EGVSYNGKLVNKG
-42 STEKGSLGGG
+42 STEKGSLDGG

-57 EIYFANKAELAKDY
+57 EIYFANKAELAADY
-71 FEEITKA
+71 LNKLYKGEIE
-78 DDVATIIPWPE
+78 PWP
-89 NMVKGYLD
+89 NSMVDGYLK
-97 AFKTWSDVANIKFS
+97 AFKAWSDVANITFK
-111 QSALS
+111 QALLPS
-116 AQADIQYYT
+116 QADIQYYNA
-125 STFTDD
+125 TFTDE
-131 TLGSHQGI
+131 TLLGSHQGI
-139 NTPYPNGPKTGFPQV
+139 LSPNPGIPQV
-154 SFITLDFINKPKS
+154 SFISSKFVNEPTS
-167 KGSNFLE
+167 KGSDFLE

-187 HPHDKGAG
+187 HPHDRGPG
-195 SPMPIFPGLVDGD
+195 FPMPIFPGLVYGD
-208 SFARTGYGLYGLN
+208 QFARTGYGLYGLN

-229 YNRGALTD
+229 YNPGALTD

-243 LPPTNSEG
+243 LPPTESAG

-333 YSESYNFNDSPYS
+333 YSESYNFDDSPYGD
-346 AIYKELIERQ
+346 IYKKLIELQ

-382 NELMKK
+382 NELLKK
-388 EYFNGLSFDKFFELV
+388 KYFKGLSFKEFV
-403 KKRIEEEVSK
+403 
-413 IKKQLEE
+413 QNN
-420 AGRAE
+420 
-425 PDILGLALQQVLG
+425 PILP
-438 TIGNARDELSLN
+438 TILKAIGDARSELSEN

-464 ANSILAESA
+464 ANTILAESA

-491 IAAGTTIENAVGSA
+491 IAAGTTIENATGSA
-505 FGDRIYGNYFGN
+505 FGDTIYGNYYGN

-523 GKDYIDGYSGDDTIT
+523 GKDYIDGYLGDDTIT
-538 GGTDGD
+538 GGADGD
-544 ILIGGLGNN
+544 VLIGGLGNN

-564 IADYDWISDL
+564 IADYDWIGDL

-582 APTAIKAQEII
+582 APTAVQAKEIL
-593 KLGAVTSIKPFDIS
+593 KLGAVTSIKPFDLS
-607 NTLNAGIYLPNKAAI
+607 NTLNAGNYLPNKAAI

-637 NDSVAGF
+637 NDSISGF

-649 AVIEITGYQGDLNSL
+649 AVIEITDYQGDLNSL
-664 SITLDSSSTTPIRT
+664 SIILDSSSTTPIKAT
-678 TPLNTF
+678 TLNTF

-699 DPVEQASLINNN
+699 DPVEQASLISNN

-723 SSTGNSSLKDVY
+723 PSTGNSSLKDVY
-735 RLYNPANRD
+735 RLYNPINRD
-744 HLFTINTAEVSYATS
+744 HLLTINTAEVSYATS
-759 VGYHVEGIIGAAIP
+759 VGYHVEGIVGAAIP
-773 FVQGA
+773 FIQGA

-800 MSLVEAYQLSGFN
+800 MSLVEAYQLAGFN

>member
-1 MKFSSNNQMA
+1 MA

-16 ASQFPTLGNNPWV
+16 ESQFPTFGNNPWV
-29 EGVSYNGKLINKG
+29 EGVSYNGKLVNKG

-57 EIYFANKAELAKDY
+57 EIYFANKAELAEDY
-71 FEEITKA
+71 LSNIYKGVIE
-78 DDVATIIPWPE
+78 PWP
-89 NMVKGYLD
+89 NSMVDGYLK
-97 AFKTWSDVANIKFS
+97 AFKAWSDVANISFK
-111 QSALS
+111 QALLPS
-116 AQADIQYYT
+116 QADIQYYNA
-125 STFTDD
+125 TFTNE
-131 TLGSHQGI
+131 TLLGSHQGI
-139 NTPYPNGPKTGFPQV
+139 NTPYPGGPKTGFPQV
-154 SFITLDFINKPKS
+154 SFITSNFINEQKS
-167 KGSNFLE
+167 KGSEFLE

-187 HPHDKGAG
+187 HPHDRGLG
-195 SPMPIFPGLVDGD
+195 SPMPIFPGLVNGD
-208 SFARTGYGLYGLN
+208 KYARTGYGLYGLN
-221 QNTYTIMS
+221 QSTYTIMS

-243 LPPTNSEG
+243 LPPTDSAG

-319 KAAPLNAYRFQEKE
+319 KAAPLNAFRFQEKE
-333 YSESYNFNDSPYS
+333 YSESYNFNDSPYGD
-346 AIYKELIERQ
+346 IYKKLIELQ

-369 ATTINDVVIRIEN
+369 ANTINDVVIRTEN
-382 NELMKK
+382 NEGAKK
-388 EYFNGLSFDKFFELV
+388 EYFENLSFDKYFELV
-403 KKRIEEEVSK
+403 KKTYEEQASE
-413 IKKQLEE
+413 IKKRSAE
-420 AGRAE
+420 AGVAE
-425 PDILGLALQQVLG
+425 PDILALALGKVLE
-438 TIGNARDELSLN
+438 TIGKSRDGLREN

-478 YISQQLK
+478 YISQQLN

-538 GGTDGD
+538 GGADGD

-593 KLGAVTSIKPFDIS
+593 KLGALTSIKPFDIS
-607 NTLNAGIYLPNKAAI
+607 NTLNAGNYLPNKAAV

-664 SITLDSSSTTPIRT
+664 SIALDSSSTTPIRS

-735 RLYNPANRD
+735 RLYNPVNRD

>member
-1 MKFSSNNQMA
+1 MA
-11 QRIVT
+11 ERIVT
-16 ASQFPTLGNNPWV
+16 ASQFPTFGNNPWV

-42 STEKGSLGGG
+42 STEKGSLDGG

-57 EIYFANKAELAKDY
+57 EIYFANKAELPEDY
-71 FEEITKA
+71 LSEIYKG
-78 DDVATIIPWPE
+78 VINPWS
-89 NMVKGYLD
+89 NSMVDGYLK
-97 AFKTWSDVANIKFS
+97 AFKAWSDVANITFK
-111 QSALS
+111 QALLPS
-116 AQADIQYYT
+116 QADIQYYNA
-125 STFTDD
+125 TFTDERL
-131 TLGSHQGI
+131 LGSHQGI
-139 NTPYPNGPKTGFPQV
+139 NTLYPSGPKTGFPQV
-154 SFITLDFINKPKS
+154 SFITSKYLNDSTS
-167 KGSNFLE
+167 KGSDFLE
-174 TAIHEIGHGIGLK
+174 TGIHEIGHGIGLK
-187 HPHDKGAG
+187 HPHDVGLG
-195 SPMPIFPGLVDGD
+195 NPMPIFPGLVDGD
-208 SFARTGYGLYGLN
+208 AFARTGYGLYGLN

-243 LPPTNSEG
+243 LPPTDTAG

-333 YSESYNFNDSPYS
+333 YSESYNFDDSPYGD
-346 AIYKELIERQ
+346 IYIKLIELQ

-369 ATTINDVVIRIEN
+369 ATTINDVVIRTEN
-382 NELMKK
+382 DEDLK
-388 EYFNGLSFDKFFELV
+388 ERFFKNLSFDKYLEYV
-403 KKRIEEEVSK
+403 INEYTKKVVDEPNEYHTPPIET
-413 IKKQLEE
+413 ILE
-420 AGRAE
+420 
-425 PDILGLALQQVLG
+425 
-438 TIGNARDELSLN
+438 TIGDARNYLSRN

-505 FGDRIYGNYFGN
+505 FGDTIYGNYFGN
-517 AISAGS
+517 AILAGS
-523 GKDYIDGYSGDDTIT
+523 GKDYIDGYLGDDTIT
-538 GGTDGD
+538 GGADGD

-574 KIGFDQIT
+574 KIGFDQVT
-582 APTAIKAQEII
+582 APTAVQAKEIL

-607 NTLNAGIYLPNKAAI
+607 NTLNAGNYLPNKAAI

-637 NDSVAGF
+637 NDSVSGF

-699 DPVEQASLINNN
+699 DPVEQASLISNN

-735 RLYNPANRD
+735 RLYNPVIRD

>member
-1 MKFSSNNQMA
+1 MA
-11 QRIVT
+11 ERIVT
-16 ASQFPTLGNNPWV
+16 ESQFPTFGNNPWV
-29 EGVSYNGKLINKG
+29 EGVSYNGKLVNKG
-42 STEKGSLGGG
+42 STEKGSLDGG

-57 EIYFANKAELAKDY
+57 EIYFANKAELAADY
-71 FEEITKA
+71 LNKLYKGEIE
-78 DDVATIIPWPE
+78 PWP
-89 NMVKGYLD
+89 NSMVDGYLK
-97 AFKTWSDVANIKFS
+97 AFKAWSDVANITFK
-111 QSALS
+111 QALLPS
-116 AQADIQYYT
+116 QADIQYYNA
-125 STFTDD
+125 TFTDE
-131 TLGSHQGI
+131 TLLGSHQGI
-139 NTPYPNGPKTGFPQV
+139 LSPNPGIPQV
-154 SFITLDFINKPKS
+154 SFISSKFVNEPTS
-167 KGSNFLE
+167 KGSDFLE

-187 HPHDKGAG
+187 HPHDRGPG
-195 SPMPIFPGLVDGD
+195 YPMPIFPGLVYGD
-208 SFARTGYGLYGLN
+208 QFARTGYGLYGLN

-229 YNRGALTD
+229 YNPGALTD

-243 LPPTNSEG
+243 LPPTESAG

-333 YSESYNFNDSPYS
+333 YSESYNFDDSPYGD
-346 AIYKELIERQ
+346 IYKKLIELQ

-382 NELMKK
+382 NELLKK
-388 EYFNGLSFDKFFELV
+388 KYFKGLSFKEFV
-403 KKRIEEEVSK
+403 
-413 IKKQLEE
+413 QNN
-420 AGRAE
+420 
-425 PDILGLALQQVLG
+425 PILP
-438 TIGNARDELSLN
+438 TILKAIGDARSELSEN

-464 ANSILAESA
+464 ANTILAESA

-491 IAAGTTIENAVGSA
+491 IAAGTTIENATGSA
-505 FGDRIYGNYFGN
+505 FGDTIYGNYYGN

-523 GKDYIDGYSGDDTIT
+523 GKDYIDGYLGDDTIT
-538 GGTDGD
+538 GGADGD
-544 ILIGGLGNN
+544 VLIGGLGNN

-564 IADYDWISDL
+564 IADYDWIGDL

-582 APTAIKAQEII
+582 APTAVQAKEIL
-593 KLGAVTSIKPFDIS
+593 KLGAVTSIKPFDLS
-607 NTLNAGIYLPNKAAI
+607 NTLNAGNYLPNKAAI

-637 NDSVAGF
+637 NDSISGF

-649 AVIEITGYQGDLNSL
+649 AVIEITDYQGDLNSL
-664 SITLDSSSTTPIRT
+664 SIILDSSSTTPIKAT
-678 TPLNTF
+678 TLNTF

-699 DPVEQASLINNN
+699 DPVEQASLISNN

-723 SSTGNSSLKDVY
+723 PSTGNSSLKDVY
-735 RLYNPANRD
+735 RLYNPINRD
-744 HLFTINTAEVSYATS
+744 HLLTINTAEVSYATS
-759 VGYHVEGIIGAAIP
+759 VGYHVEGIVGAAIP
-773 FVQGA
+773 FIQGA

-789 PTSGQHFYTDS
+789 PASGQHFYTDS
-800 MSLVEAYQLSGFN
+800 MSLVEAYQLAGFN

>member
-1 MKFSSNNQMA
+1 MA
-11 QRIVT
+11 ERIVT
-16 ASQFPTLGNNPWV
+16 ESQFPTFGNNPWV
-29 EGVSYNGKLINKG
+29 EGVSYNGKLVNKG
-42 STEKGSLGGG
+42 STEKGSLDGG

-57 EIYFANKAELAKDY
+57 EIYFANKAELAADY
-71 FEEITKA
+71 LNKLYKGEIE
-78 DDVATIIPWPE
+78 PWP
-89 NMVKGYLD
+89 NSMVDGYLK
-97 AFKTWSDVANIKFS
+97 AFKAWSDVANITFK
-111 QSALS
+111 QALLPS
-116 AQADIQYYT
+116 QADIQYYNA
-125 STFTDD
+125 TFTDE
-131 TLGSHQGI
+131 TLLGSHQGI
-139 NTPYPNGPKTGFPQV
+139 LSPNPGIPQV
-154 SFITLDFINKPKS
+154 SFISSKFVNEPTS
-167 KGSNFLE
+167 KGSDFLE

-187 HPHDKGAG
+187 HPHDRGPG
-195 SPMPIFPGLVDGD
+195 YPMPIFPGLVYGD
-208 SFARTGYGLYGLN
+208 QFARTGYGLYGLN

-229 YNRGALTD
+229 YNPGALTD

-243 LPPTNSEG
+243 LPPTESAG

-333 YSESYNFNDSPYS
+333 YSESYNFDDSPYGD
-346 AIYKELIERQ
+346 IYKKLIELQ

-382 NELMKK
+382 NELLKK
-388 EYFNGLSFDKFFELV
+388 KYFKGLSFKEFV
-403 KKRIEEEVSK
+403 
-413 IKKQLEE
+413 QNN
-420 AGRAE
+420 
-425 PDILGLALQQVLG
+425 PILP
-438 TIGNARDELSLN
+438 TILKAIGDARSELSEN

-464 ANSILAESA
+464 ANTILAESA

-491 IAAGTTIENAVGSA
+491 IAAGTTIENATGSA
-505 FGDRIYGNYFGN
+505 FGDTIYGNYYGN

-523 GKDYIDGYSGDDTIT
+523 GKDYIDGYLGDDTIT
-538 GGTDGD
+538 GGADGD
-544 ILIGGLGNN
+544 TLIGGLGNN

-564 IADYDWISDL
+564 IADYDWIGDL

-582 APTAIKAQEII
+582 APTAVQAKEIL
-593 KLGAVTSIKPFDIS
+593 KLGAVTSIKPFDLS
-607 NTLNAGIYLPNKAAI
+607 NTLNAGNYLPNKAAI

-637 NDSVAGF
+637 NDSISGF

-649 AVIEITGYQGDLNSL
+649 AVIEITDYQGDLNSL
-664 SITLDSSSTTPIRT
+664 SIILDSSSTTPIKAT
-678 TPLNTF
+678 TLNTF

-699 DPVEQASLINNN
+699 DPVEQASLISNN

-723 SSTGNSSLKDVY
+723 PSTGNSSLKDVY
-735 RLYNPANRD
+735 RLYNPINRD
-744 HLFTINTAEVSYATS
+744 HLLTINTAEVSYATS
-759 VGYHVEGIIGAAIP
+759 VGYHVEGIVGAAIP
-773 FVQGA
+773 FIQGA

-800 MSLVEAYQLSGFN
+800 MSLVEAYQLAGFN

>member
-1 MKFSSNNQMA
+1 MA

-16 ASQFPTLGNNPWV
+16 ESQFPTFGNNPWV
-29 EGVSYNGKLINKG
+29 EGVSYNGKLVNKG

-57 EIYFANKAELAKDY
+57 EIYFANKAELAEDY
-71 FEEITKA
+71 LSTLYKGVIE
-78 DDVATIIPWPE
+78 PWP
-89 NMVKGYLD
+89 NSMVDGYLK
-97 AFKTWSDVANIKFS
+97 AFKAWSDVANISFK
-111 QSALS
+111 QALLPS
-116 AQADIQYYT
+116 QADIQYYNA
-125 STFTDD
+125 TFANELL
-131 TLGSHQGI
+131 LGSHQGI
-139 NTPYPNGPKTGFPQV
+139 LSGILTQNPGIPQV
-154 SFITLDFINKPKS
+154 SFITSKFINEPKS
-167 KGSNFLE
+167 KGSEFLE

-187 HPHDKGAG
+187 HPHDSGPG

-208 SFARTGYGLYGLN
+208 AFARTGYGLYGLN
-221 QNTYTIMS
+221 QNVYTIMS

-243 LPPTNSEG
+243 LPPTDTVG

-333 YSESYNFNDSPYS
+333 YSESYNFDDSPYGN
-346 AIYKELIERQ
+346 IYKKLIELQ

-382 NELMKK
+382 NELQKK
-388 EYFNGLSFDKFFELV
+388 ENFNGLSFDKYFEHV
-403 KKRIEEEVSK
+403 KKEYEEK
-413 IKKQLEE
+413 GL
-420 AGRAE
+420 AE
-425 PDILGLALQQVLG
+425 PDTLALK
-438 TIGNARDELSLN
+438 TILKVIGDARSELSEN

-523 GKDYIDGYSGDDTIT
+523 GKDHIDGYSGDDTII
-538 GGTDGD
+538 GGADGD

-582 APTAIKAQEII
+582 APTAVQAKEIL

-607 NTLNAGIYLPNKAAI
+607 NTLNAGNYLPNKAAV
-622 FSYQNGDKLNTFLTI
+622 FSYQNGDKLNTLLTI

-664 SITLDSSSTTPIRT
+664 SIALDSSSTTPIRS

-735 RLYNPANRD
+735 RLYNPVNRD